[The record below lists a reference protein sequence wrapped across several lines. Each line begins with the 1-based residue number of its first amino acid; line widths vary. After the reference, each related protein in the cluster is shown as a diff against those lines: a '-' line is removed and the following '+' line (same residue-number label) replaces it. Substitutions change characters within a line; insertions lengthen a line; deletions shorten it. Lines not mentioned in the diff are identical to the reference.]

1 MGWSEMRPSP
11 SLVLGAAAIAAP
23 VAAVWILWPT
33 PPTERADL
41 DDARQVALGE
51 AVYRQHCASCHGAE
65 LEGQPDWRVRKPDGR
80 LPAPPPAETGHTW
93 HHPAEV
99 LFRITKLGLQ
109 DRKRTRLNSSH

>member
-1 MGWSEMRPSP
+1 MMARSEMRPST
-11 SLVLGAAAIAAP
+11 SLLLGAAAIAAT

-65 LEGQPDWRVRKPDGR
+65 LEGQPDWRVGKPGR
-80 LPAPPPAETGHTW
+80 PLPASPSRESAAGGKGGSVRSEIGGRGI
-93 HHPAEV
+93 
-99 LFRITKLGLQ
+99 LKTK
-109 DRKRTRLNSSH
+109 KK